1 MWEMKKV
8 SLVKIWQTKKIFK
21 QFSFI
26 LVIDPKI
33 TNTDRG
39 SYTIS
44 FPPPWQQVVMRI
56 PAGLAASC
64 SAFHRSPVSS
74 IKALN

>member
-39 SYTIS
+39 WGWILE
-44 FPPPWQQVVMRI
+44 MR
-56 PAGLAASC
+56 GSHTSLD
-64 SAFHRSPVSS
+64 PV
-74 IKALN
+74 